1 MDKHLGPYILKV
13 KCIALSTVFYGVSI
27 SNSNPP
33 GKNTRLN
40 SQKRRILH
48 IFCECLSNYKQFF
61 TAFQCQVAFWIVVF
75 SFQYKEN
82 LIRYHSNC
90 SSNFF
95 YLKKSQEIYLET
107 KYTLTSKYEIRRTS
121 LYFVAIEM

>member
-1 MDKHLGPYILKV
+1 MAV
-13 KCIALSTVFYGVSI
+13 STVFYGVSI
-27 SNSNPP
+27 SNSCSPP
-33 GKNTRLN
+33 GKIHGWIRK
-40 SQKRRILH
+40 KRTIVY

-61 TAFQCQVAFWIVVF
+61 TAFQCQVAFWIVLF

-95 YLKKSQEIYLET
+95 YVKKSQEIYLET